1 MVTVSHIGVILAC
14 VNQQLKLLVG
24 HVKKSITT

>member
-1 MVTVSHIGVILAC
+1 MVAVSHIGVILAG

-24 HVKKSITT
+24 NIKKTGIT